1 MIHYSK
7 VINGVMSYV
16 DAEIVAKMNGSL
28 KGWGVGIVAGLLGKR
43 AEQMFTVLREHPVL
57 TSLGL
62 VDGEMVDVEAVY
74 TEALRM
80 AQRGSA
86 TVNVPM
92 LGAITFGKADVESL
106 YRYIIGG

>member
-7 VINGVMSYV
+7 VVNGLMSYV
-16 DAEIVAKMNGSL
+16 DNEIVAKMNGSL
-28 KGWGVGIVAGLLGKR
+28 KGWGVGIVAGLLGRK
-43 AEQMFTVLREHPVL
+43 ADQVFATLRNNPIAA
-57 TSLGL
+57 SLGL
-62 VDGEMVDVEAVY
+62 IDGEMVDVEAVY
-74 TEALRM
+74 SEALRM

-92 LGAITFGKADVESL
+92 IGAVTFSAADVESL

>member
-7 VINGVMSYV
+7 VVNGLMSYV
-16 DAEIVAKMNGSL
+16 DNEIVAKMNGSL
-28 KGWGVGIVAGLLGKR
+28 KGWGVGIIAGLLGRK
-43 AEQMFTVLREHPVL
+43 ADQVFATLRNNPIAA
-57 TSLGL
+57 SLGL
-62 VDGEMVDVEAVY
+62 IDGEMVDVEAVY
-74 TEALRM
+74 SEALRM

-92 LGAITFGKADVESL
+92 IGAVTFSAVDVESL